1 MKGISPSFLGVSMEM
16 YLPCVLREAKFQPAK
31 ECSDAIDTQLKF
43 YVECVFGSYNDMVWK
58 LVDSL
63 I

>member
-1 MKGISPSFLGVSMEM
+1 MEM